1 MSLCAVAAGA
11 AFNVVDFGARVTDCL
26 VTTNIQAAID
36 ACHRAGGGEVVVPE
50 GIYRTGGLEL
60 KSGVTLRLLD
70 GAMLEGSADCSDYAY
85 AGETRPWYRGLL
97 RADGAQD
104 IAIRFTGCTNVTL
117 KGYSVR
123 DSANW
128 AHALFRCANVKVEK
142 VRVYGGHDGFD
153 AHASSNVVVSA
164 CEFHV
169 GDDAIAGFGNE
180 CMTVRDTIL
189 DSACS
194 AARFGGRN
202 CLFERCRMVSPG
214 SFGHRW
220 KLSAEDKRRAVNH
233 GETLR
238 HSGFGF
244 TYYCDFRWGDV
255 PRPENIVFRDCTF
268 DHPSRF
274 FSFNFDGRSQW
285 CCNRPLASIAFE
297 NCEILGVQ
305 TLGRFYGGEEDP
317 LSITLKNCR
326 VTAAPGKQA
335 QPVLS
340 GYNFR
345 KIRFEN
351 VSLEGFVDPCVEK
364 RSEGDVEI
372 IGGTPVRVTYRKDP
386 NDEIY
391 TFEKAASLLAGMKAD
406 RAAFD
411 AWMAANAARGEVWRR
426 AHDAWR
432 GAADAQEEGEFFR
445 RYYGYCF
452 NGAKGVVASKLADG
466 ETSDVPF
473 GAFVYALAQRSPI
486 VARAAL
492 TDFIRASPHAPAAVA
507 GAQEALRRLLLKG
520 GGSAQGGTIV
530 RRVVKD
536 GEADW
541 LRPSHDLG
549 ARLVAKAA
557 YDKRPSR
564 DGH

>member
-1 MSLCAVAAGA
+1 MSKNAILSSLCMSLCAVAAGA
-11 AFNVVDFGARVTDCL
+11 TFNVVDFGARVTDCL

-70 GAMLEGSADCSDYAY
+70 GATLEGSADCSDYAY

-104 IAIRFTGCTNVTL
+104 IAVVGGRYSMIDGRNCFDPNGEESYRGPHAIRFTGCTNVTL

-128 AHALFRCANVKVEK
+128 AHALFRCANVKVDQ

-268 DHPSRF
+268 DHPSSF
-274 FSFNFDGRSQW
+274 FIFRFDGRSQW
-285 CCNRPLASIAFE
+285 CCNRPLASI
-297 NCEILGVQ
+297 
-305 TLGRFYGGEEDP
+305 P
-317 LSITLKNCR
+317 L
-326 VTAAPGKQA
+326 
-335 QPVLS
+335 
-340 GYNFR
+340 
-345 KIRFEN
+345 
-351 VSLEGFVDPCVEK
+351 
-364 RSEGDVEI
+364 
-372 IGGTPVRVTYRKDP
+372 
-386 NDEIY
+386 
-391 TFEKAASLLAGMKAD
+391 
-406 RAAFD
+406 
-411 AWMAANAARGEVWRR
+411 
-426 AHDAWR
+426 
-432 GAADAQEEGEFFR
+432 
-445 RYYGYCF
+445 
-452 NGAKGVVASKLADG
+452 
-466 ETSDVPF
+466 
-473 GAFVYALAQRSPI
+473 
-486 VARAAL
+486 
-492 TDFIRASPHAPAAVA
+492 
-507 GAQEALRRLLLKG
+507 LRRG
-520 GGSAQGGTIV
+520 GGSAFHHV
-530 RRVVKD
+530 
-536 GEADW
+536 EE
-541 LRPSHDLG
+541 LP
-549 ARLVAKAA
+549 
-557 YDKRPSR
+557 R
-564 DGH
+564 DGGSGQAGAAGAVRLQFQEDTF

>member
-11 AFNVVDFGARVTDCL
+11 TFNVVDFGARVTDCL

-70 GAMLEGSADCSDYAY
+70 GATLEGSADCSDYAY

-97 RADGAQD
+97 RADGAHD
-104 IAIRFTGCTNVTL
+104 IAVVGGRYSMIDGRNCFDPNGEESYRGPHAIRFTGCTNVTL

-244 TYYCDFRWGDV
+244 TYY
-255 PRPENIVFRDCTF
+255 
-268 DHPSRF
+268 
-274 FSFNFDGRSQW
+274 
-285 CCNRPLASIAFE
+285 
-297 NCEILGVQ
+297 
-305 TLGRFYGGEEDP
+305 
-317 LSITLKNCR
+317 
-326 VTAAPGKQA
+326 
-335 QPVLS
+335 
-340 GYNFR
+340 
-345 KIRFEN
+345 
-351 VSLEGFVDPCVEK
+351 
-364 RSEGDVEI
+364 
-372 IGGTPVRVTYRKDP
+372 
-386 NDEIY
+386 
-391 TFEKAASLLAGMKAD
+391 
-406 RAAFD
+406 
-411 AWMAANAARGEVWRR
+411 
-426 AHDAWR
+426 
-432 GAADAQEEGEFFR
+432 
-445 RYYGYCF
+445 
-452 NGAKGVVASKLADG
+452 
-466 ETSDVPF
+466 
-473 GAFVYALAQRSPI
+473 
-486 VARAAL
+486 
-492 TDFIRASPHAPAAVA
+492 
-507 GAQEALRRLLLKG
+507 
-520 GGSAQGGTIV
+520 
-530 RRVVKD
+530 
-536 GEADW
+536 
-541 LRPSHDLG
+541 
-549 ARLVAKAA
+549 
-557 YDKRPSR
+557 
-564 DGH
+564 